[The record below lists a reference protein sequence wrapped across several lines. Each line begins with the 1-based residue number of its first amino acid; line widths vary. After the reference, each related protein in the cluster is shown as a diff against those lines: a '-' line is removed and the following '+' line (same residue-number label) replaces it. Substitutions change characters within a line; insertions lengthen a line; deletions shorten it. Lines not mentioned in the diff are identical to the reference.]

1 MPRRS
6 PVNGRPSPSPL
17 AASSGAPRACAGR
30 ALTPVPASCLR
41 RRVSV
46 ALRRDLGAPTSGRMR
61 GSRARGGAPG
71 HPRTGHGPSAGPGGT
86 GNRRHARRGDSAPR
100 RGRGWPGG
108 CCVFLVLSVRRRPR
122 IKRRST
128 CSPHQR
134 AGARGVKPP
143 DQAGGR
149 RPEPAEGVCLPVC
162 LACRARERL
171 ADSAGLTPRRAL
183 SRAHGGPSSVSPPD
197 GRRRFAKDP
206 RVPLKC
212 PASTV
217 ME

>member
-134 AGARGVKPP
+134 ADGGRPAWQGTWCETSGPGGRTPAGACGGRVPP
-143 DQAGGR
+143 RVPRLSRPRAAGGLRGSHPTARPKQRAR
-149 RPEPAEGVCLPVC
+149 RPEQRLP
-162 LACRARERL
+162 
-171 ADSAGLTPRRAL
+171 TRRAPAL
-183 SRAHGGPSSVSPPD
+183 CEGPARAS
-197 GRRRFAKDP
+197 
-206 RVPLKC
+206 
-212 PASTV
+212 
-217 ME
+217 